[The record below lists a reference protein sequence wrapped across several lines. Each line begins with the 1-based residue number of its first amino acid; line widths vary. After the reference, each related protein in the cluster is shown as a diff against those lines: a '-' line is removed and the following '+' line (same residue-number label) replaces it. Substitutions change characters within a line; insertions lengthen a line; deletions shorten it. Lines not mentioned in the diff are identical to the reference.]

1 MLLFSKLLDQVS
13 VVCKKSED
21 QPNKIIIK
29 LVKLKKSKIV

>member
-1 MLLFSKLLDQVS
+1 MQLFSKLFDQVS

-21 QPNKIIIK
+21 QPKVTIK